1 MFDKVAGIIT
11 NYVEVKKE
19 DIKPESRYRGDDRK
33 EFPNGSLGQH

>member
-19 DIKPESRYRGDDRK
+19 DIKPESRLRVCWASLRK
-33 EFPNGSLGQH
+33 NLNWK